1 MRGKVNRF
9 ATQIGQDI
17 AHLLFQDQNKV
28 ISNTMETGGY
38 SVDATWTPSRREGEF
53 SDFDFLVEPYSMA
66 YQSPIQRAQVL
77 RQQVQELLP
86 MMPLLQQQGV
96 EFDVQRYLEI
106 QSELLDI
113 PRLLEIFRFDG
124 TAEAGSQDKS
134 SSQSAI
140 TSRNNTRTSVRGG
153 ATDRAQNQDMMQELL
168 SGMGNEPQPGSG
180 QTAGSF

>member
-38 SVDATWTPSRREGEF
+38 SVDATWTPPRREGEF

-96 EFDVQRYLEI
+96 EFDVQR
-106 QSELLDI
+106 
-113 PRLLEIFRFDG
+113 
-124 TAEAGSQDKS
+124 
-134 SSQSAI
+134 
-140 TSRNNTRTSVRGG
+140 
-153 ATDRAQNQDMMQELL
+153 
-168 SGMGNEPQPGSG
+168 
-180 QTAGSF
+180 